1 MAKYNSIGKVYSK
14 TRQADPRITEA
25 IIDEL
30 RLTLPSTVADIGAG
44 TGNYSVK
51 LAQHGFQVL
60 AVEPSKTMI
69 EQGEQHQNLEW
80 IKGFAENLPLANSS
94 VDGVVSIL
102 ATHHFDNLEEGLSEM
117 VRVVKEDGSTVIFT
131 ADPRLCPQDCW
142 LRHYL
147 PFLYEAVY
155 KVNPPLEDLKR
166 TIKRISGTPVKVI
179 PFLVPHDIK
188 DRFSFAGWRK
198 PEMYLDPLFRA
209 GTSAFTSVPQGLVTS
224 AIRKLKQDLRNGRW
238 KEKFGD
244 VLEYSQYDGGYRLLV
259 TTKPRR

>member
-1 MAKYNSIGKVYSK
+1 MTKYDSIGKTYSR
-14 TRQADPRITEA
+14 TRQADPRITKA

-44 TGNYSVK
+44 TGSYSVG
-51 LAQHGFQVL
+51 LGQHGLQVL
-60 AVEPSKTMI
+60 AIEPSKTMI

-80 IKGFAENLPLANSS
+80 IRGFAERIPLGNSS

-102 ATHHFDNLEEGLSEM
+102 ATHHFENLEEGLSEM
-117 VRVVKEDGSTVIFT
+117 VRVVKEGGPIVIFT

-142 LRHYL
+142 LRHYF

-155 KVNPPLEDLKR
+155 KVNPPIEDLKR
-166 TIKRISGTPVKVI
+166 RIKRISGIPVKVI

-209 GTSAFTSVPQGLVTS
+209 GTSAFAGAAQGLVTS
-224 AIRKLKQDLRNGRW
+224 AICRLKQDLRNGIW
-238 KEKFGD
+238 EKKYGD
-244 VLEYSQYDGGYRLLV
+244 VLEHSQYDGGYRLLV
-259 TTKPRR
+259 TTKPRQ